1 MDTVVD
7 MSEVKIAHDMVL
19 EVRSAMNGVVNTQ
32 SKIISFLMRK
42 IDLNTLSEDEKGV
55 LNRMARNAADKM
67 TTMIEVFEKEDEIV
81 GEGPR

>member
-19 EVRSAMNGVVNTQ
+19 DVRSAMNGVVNTQ
-32 SKIISFLMRK
+32 SKLISFLMRK
-42 IDLNTLSEDEKGV
+42 IDINKLSEDEKGV
-55 LNRMARNAADKM
+55 LNSMARDAADKM
-67 TTMIEVFEKEDEIV
+67 TTMMEVFEKEDEIV